1 MISTTSSALLFLAL
15 TAASSL
21 AAPIR
26 IPIGARDVAAAPAV
40 EQLVRRIAQA
50 IPVAVEPR
58 KDAEPDVSRRFPRRI
73 YYEHYA
79 RNVATAASE
88 DITARAPVPET
99 PVVEAR
105 QIDTTAFAAR
115 NQRREIRKRTRSG
128 EKAARAI
135 VNVPGVKARAVG
147 SSHPAL
153 EARQRTKY
161 ARSVKPAAPIVAR
174 APVPAPAPVVVA
186 APVANVVKRAAEPV
200 AAKPVAR
207 DVAAAPAVVVVREVT
222 PPAVVARDNAIR
234 HEVYHRRA
242 LEDAAKAR
250 RAEVASRPSLFSRV
264 AQIARDNLYHF
275 GDVVSNNHYHSTT
288 DTAVHNGDSNT
299 IVEITPIDDSTTV
312 YDMPT
317 VYDIEA
323 DGSSSD
329 PSSSASPSAP
339 LTGGKG
345 ASANPLGSGSGSFIP
360 GGTASG
366 TPTSSTDSSTVT
378 STPITPVTGGTA
390 TVTVTVTTTTTATTA
405 PTGAPGDAASSSV
418 PSGTPVVTGTPV
430 VSGTPVISGA
440 PIVSASGSV
449 SADPAQA
456 TSTGTTGF
464 GMTGLRTGKGTK
476 KNSGASPATPSASA
490 APVARRDSTHN
501 WMKMNRRATPVPV
514 VKRNTPVQRRAERR
528 SGVWARDLSS

>member
-26 IPIGARDVAAAPAV
+26 LPIGARDVAAAPAV
-40 EQLVRRIAQA
+40 EQLVRRIPQA

-58 KDAEPDVSRRFPRRI
+58 KDAEPEVVRRFPRRI

-79 RNVATAASE
+79 RNVVAAASE
-88 DITARAPVPET
+88 DITARAPAPET
-99 PVVEAR
+99 PVVEGR
-105 QIDTTAFAAR
+105 EIDAAAFAAR
-115 NQRREIRKRTRSG
+115 NQRRELRKRTRSG

-135 VNVPGVKARAVG
+135 VSVPGVKARSVG

-161 ARSVKPAAPIVAR
+161 ARSLKPAAPIVAR

-186 APVANVVKRAAEPV
+186 RDDTIRHEVYHRRALED
-200 AAKPVAR
+200 AAVVAR
-207 DVAAAPAVVVVREVT
+207 DNAIRHEVYHRRALEEATVVAREVT

-242 LEDAAKAR
+242 LEDAAKVR

-264 AQIARDNLYHF
+264 AQLARDNLYHF
-275 GDVVSNNHYHSTT
+275 GDVVSTTHYHSNT

-299 IVEITPIDDSTTV
+299 IVEITPIDESTTV
-312 YDMPT
+312 YDMPI

-323 DGSSSD
+323 DGSSSN
-329 PSSSASPSAP
+329 PSSSSPSAP
-339 LTGGKG
+339 VTGEKG
-345 ASANPLGSGSGSFIP
+345 ASASPFGSGSGSFIP

-366 TPTSSTDSSTVT
+366 TATSSTDSSVVS

-390 TVTVTVTTTTTATTA
+390 TVTVTVTTTTTATA
-405 PTGAPGDAASSSV
+405 SPTDAAGSAAV
-418 PSGTPVVTGTPV
+418 PSGTPVVSGSPV
-430 VSGTPVISGA
+430 VSAS
-440 PIVSASGSV
+440 VSASASL
-449 SADPAQA
+449 ADPTAIP
-456 TSTGTTGF
+456 GV
-464 GMTGLRTGKGTK
+464 GMNGMRTGKGSK
-476 KNSGASPATPSASA
+476 KNFGPAADAATPSQSA
-490 APVARRDSTHN
+490 APVARRDATHN
-501 WMKMNRRATPVPV
+501 WMKMMRRETVVPV
-514 VKRNTPVQRRAERR
+514 AKRNTPVQRRAERR